1 MTTTP
6 DPSTQTTTLV
16 RLDCRFGGPDGDEAL
31 YVDLG
36 PDALADLLDQLHGY
50 QAGSLPAYT
59 LVTLMARARPATSLP
74 GYREVRVWRIIRAVA
89 EPGAEV
95 LYERLPRRPDDV
107 EDLDRPDLL
116 YVPLTRAQVA
126 AVGAGEVVR
135 IDVPPKDGLA
145 GLAVVVLLKPSET

>member
-6 DPSTQTTTLV
+6 EPDTQTTTLV

-74 GYREVRVWRIIRAVA
+74 GYREVRVWRIVRAVA
-89 EPGAEV
+89 EPDGEV
-95 LYERLPRRPDDV
+95 LYERTPLRAAEV

-116 YVPLTRAQVA
+116 YVPLTRAQYDML
-126 AVGAGEVVR
+126 GTGEGVQ
-135 IDVPPKDGLA
+135 IDLPPRGILA
-145 GLAVVVLLKPSET
+145 GLTVVVRLRER